1 VWYTL
6 ILSVVSVV
14 FGLVLGSFYNV
25 LIYRIPRHISLV
37 NPKRS
42 FCPACGHQLKWSDN
56 IPILSYLLLR
66 GRCRYCNARISFV
79 YPIVEGIT
87 AVLFLIAALVTK
99 DILSMVSLWMLF
111 SGGIIITVI
120 DLQTMMI
127 PDFAVVITA
136 MGGFL
141 WAFANQHVILSLISA
156 VIGFGIFLIIYLVS
170 KNGMG
175 FGDVEYFGALGLYLL
190 PYDLIWAVL
199 FASISAIIFTIP
211 MLLRKK
217 ANRKTRVPFGPFLV
231 LGVSIAIFLGGR
243 I

>member
-1 VWYTL
+1 MWYTL
-6 ILSVVSVV
+6 IVSVVSVV

-42 FCPACGHQLKWSDN
+42 FCPVCGHQLKWSDN
-56 IPILSYLLLR
+56 IPVLSYLLLG
-66 GRCRYCNARISFV
+66 GRCRYCHAKISPV
-79 YPIVEGIT
+79 YPLVEGIT
-87 AVLFLIAALVTK
+87 AILFLISALFTK
-99 DILSMVSLWMLF
+99 DILSMVSLWLLF

-127 PDFAVVITA
+127 PDFAVVMTA
-136 MGGFL
+136 VGGLL
-141 WAFANQHVILSLISA
+141 WAFVNGHIVLSLISA
-156 VIGFGIFLIIYLVS
+156 TIGFGIFLIIYLVS
-170 KNGMG
+170 KGMG

-217 ANRKTRVPFGPFLV
+217 ANRKTRVPFGPFLL